1 MTVARI
7 ATRTTPIPVTVGTSE
22 QRQQHEGLK
31 VTTVT
36 GIAMPE
42 GFIPVTVDT
51 FEALGAGGWW
61 GDIMGG
67 VGTRTHITP

>member
-7 ATRTTPIPVTVGTSE
+7 AMRTTPILVTVGTSE
-22 QRQQHEGLK
+22 QRQQHEWLK

-36 GIAMPE
+36 GIAMPG

-51 FEALGAGGWW
+51 FQALGRGVGGGIPWGGWEH
-61 GDIMGG
+61 GRI
-67 VGTRTHITP
+67 